1 MFSLQRQY
9 EPRSD
14 IDTLFYD
21 DLMLTKVERI
31 RLCAATIPQSKC
43 QLWRKT
49 RTSLITGTKGHDILV
64 ALKNNKEGVDDNG
77 SYSSDFIE
85 KLMKLFKENVKSKEG
100 IPALDHGNE
109 FEGQAR
115 NDYRKETKSTVV
127 EMGIVKKDKFS
138 WAGVS
143 PDGLILNPDNEE
155 NFALLEI
162 KCIHSCRDG
171 KILPEKTPYINK
183 EGQLRKGHRYMTQI
197 QLGMWATGA
206 KYTDLFLWT
215 SQDNKI
221 VNVYPDPLI

>member
-1 MFSLQRQY
+1 M
-9 EPRSD
+9 
-14 IDTLFYD
+14 LFYD
-21 DLMLTKVERI
+21 EITLDKEERI

-43 QLWRKT
+43 ILWRKS
-49 RTSLITGTKGHDILV
+49 RTSLITGTKGHDVLV

-85 KLMKLFKENVKSKEG
+85 KLMNLFKENVKSKEG
-100 IPALDHGNE
+100 IPAIDHGNE
-109 FEGQAR
+109 FEEEAR
-115 NDYRKETKSTVV
+115 NNYRKVTRSTVV
-127 EMGIVKKDKFS
+127 EMGIVKKDKFA

-143 PDGLILNPDNEE
+143 PDGLILNPANEE
-155 NFALLEI
+155 DFALLEI

-171 KILPEKTPYINK
+171 KILPEKIPYITK
-183 EGQLRKGHRYMTQI
+183 DGQLKKGRYMTQI

-221 VNVYPDPLI
+221 VKVYPDPLI